1 MNAKTIASLFA
12 TGIVTTAALTSC
24 SSPSVFNGEP
34 IHVAVKYDQPG
45 TGLNRG
51 EKYSGFDIMLANY
64 ITKDLG
70 GVTPSFTNVG
80 SLNREA
86 MLQSNTVQL
95 VIATYSITPDRQEK
109 VDFAGPYMT
118 TNQGFL
124 VRKSDAGWTGQD
136 LAGKRVCTWGGTTSW
151 AELQRY
157 SGINPH
163 QRTDASE
170 CVQELEN
177 GLTDAVSTDQL
188 ILYGLTQEHPDLTVI
203 PELTLGATNYYGIG
217 IRKGNHDDCIKIR
230 DTLKGYITSSQW
242 KVDFKQELPAAVNA
256 NPLDWETKFK
266 PAPENIDLFS
276 CQ

>member
-12 TGIVTTAALTSC
+12 TGIVATAVLTSC

-64 ITKDLG
+64 IAKTLG

-80 SLNREA
+80 SLNREV

-124 VRKSDAGWTGQD
+124 VRQSDAGWTRQD
-136 LAGKRVCTWGGTTSW
+136 LTGKRVCTWGGTTSW
-151 AELQRY
+151 AELQRD

-170 CVQELEN
+170 CVHELEN

-188 ILYGLTQEHPDLTVI
+188 ILYGLTQEHPNLTVI

-230 DTLKGYITSSQW
+230 DALKGYITSSQW

-266 PAPENIDLFS
+266 PAPGNIDLFS